1 MQPRLRRR
9 IRHAIRTAT
18 VVEDTDQE
26 LATSDPE
33 VETKETITVVDLV
46 DRETGVAGADR
57 GTGAAG
63 AGNAVIA
70 TGAAAGRGAG
80 TCALYIR

>member
-1 MQPRLRRR
+1 MQPRLRRQ

-18 VVEDTDQE
+18 VVEDTYQE

-33 VETKETITVVDLV
+33 VETAGTIAVVDLV

-80 TCALYIR
+80 TCELYVR